1 MAKFVMS
8 AFADEAGSSL
18 EEQILALKEN
28 GIGYI
33 EPRNIA
39 GKGILKHSKEE
50 LAAIKAELDKNG
62 IKVNSLGSPIGKY
75 PIGSSLEEHLPD
87 FELALDASEIL
98 DTKNIRMFSFFI
110 PKGESATDYTDEVI
124 ARLNK
129 MCELAVKRN
138 IQLCHENEK
147 GIYGQNPTE
156 VNTLVDNVSGLKF
169 IFDGANYRECDCN
182 TIEGINA
189 TLRRL
194 GYLHIK
200 DAIFSPHMIVPAGE
214 GEAKLDEVLEM
225 VNKATDDV
233 VYLTL
238 EPHLHI
244 FDAFKDIDDTE
255 LKGKYTFKTQREA
268 FDCAVHALKAL
279 LTRLGYER
287 NGENEWIK

>member
-1 MAKFVMS
+1 MARFVMS

-18 EEQILALKEN
+18 EEQIAALKDN

-39 GKGILKHSKEE
+39 GKGILKHSKDE
-50 LAAIKAELDKNG
+50 LEAIKAELDRNG

-75 PIGSSLEEHLPD
+75 PIGESFEDHLPD
-87 FELALDASEIL
+87 FELALAASEIL
-98 DTKNIRMFSFFI
+98 ETKNIRMFSFFI
-110 PKGESATDYTDEVI
+110 PKGEDANSYKDEVI

-129 MCELAVKRN
+129 LCEMAAKRN

-147 GIYGQNPTE
+147 GIFGQNPDK
-156 VNTLVDNVSGLKF
+156 VNTLVEKVPGLKF
-169 IFDGANYRECDCN
+169 IFDGANYRECNCD
-182 TIEGINA
+182 TIEGIAA
-189 TLRRL
+189 TLKRL

-214 GEAKLDEVLEM
+214 GEAKLDEVIEM
-225 VNKATDDV
+225 VNKATDDI

-268 FDCAVHALKAL
+268 FDCAVNALKSL